1 MNHIYRLVWNRRL
14 RVWQAA
20 SELASQSRGGP
31 SPAGGCV
38 TGRRPRYVAQLT
50 LTIGLSALSAAV
62 QAACTE
68 LGTDV
73 TCTEAADPASPS
85 FSSGANDL
93 TVHVARDASL
103 GVLLNSGS
111 AAMAL
116 TGNNVALT
124 NEGRIDSN
132 LLGSPILP
140 SAGLTV
146 GNAAAN
152 THRIVNTV
160 NGTISGTAGG
170 YTTLPNLNGMAIAVQ
185 NGSGGV
191 SHLSNAGMI
200 SSRTI
205 SSVQINSAD
214 LPVVA
219 AFGGGNIE
227 FVNSGTIL
235 GRVALEAPA
244 DPDKGNSF
252 ANSGFVVGSVS
263 LGQGRDNTFTAVT
276 GSLVVRGGGSANAD
290 LTVTGMPGLRFAPP
304 GTIDGG
310 TGGNNTLVLQNVLPA
325 DSGSGTSGN
334 GSASGDT
341 YINFQ
346 NLRINSGTWS
356 LSGAPLTT
364 GGGIELNGG
373 SAQLANG
380 EVLGTGAI
388 TARGGS
394 VSAAADDLTVA
405 NPITL
410 VNLGAG
416 NHSLLATGTH
426 PFTLSGV
433 LSGMGGLT
441 VASGSTLILR
451 GINTY
456 AGGTTVN
463 AGATLQGDTAS
474 LQGNI
479 ANSGTLSF
487 TQDTTGT
494 YAGVLSGTGTLSKSG
509 TGTLMLAGAN
519 THTGETRVTAG
530 TLAISTG
537 GSLAAST
544 ANLSSGT
551 TLDLSAAGNQSLQA
565 LLGAGNVLL
574 GANTLTLDG
583 NTSSTFQGII
593 SGTGALVKAGTGSQT
608 LTGPNPFAGGLTVNG
623 GTLALGPGG
632 SLIASSTITV
642 NTGGTLDLSG
652 GSDHSLQT
660 LNGTGGKVD
669 LGATTLTLQTGA
681 YVGEIAGTG
690 GLQKYGAGTLALNG
704 VNSYTGNTQVMGGL
718 LQIGAD
724 ASHATARVNG
734 NITVA
739 NHATLGG
746 FGQVNGDVTV
756 TAGGRLAPGNPGGVF
771 TVNGDLSLGA
781 SSLVEFSLGP
791 SGASHSVT
799 VNGDLR
805 LNGSQLTVQDAGGF
819 GIGLYRLFDYTG
831 LLSTSGAGL
840 VGPADLSIQ
849 YLAGSINLLNTAGT
863 DLNFWNANGL
873 ASPTQ
878 MGGGSGV
885 WSATGA
891 SWTNAA
897 GAVTGPRQPADA
909 FAIFGG
915 AAGIVTVDATPGT
928 VSAKG
933 IQFASDGYRLNGDA
947 LTLGGVSSAAFGEV
961 RVGDGSAAAASWTA
975 TIDNVLTGNGIN
987 KTGLGTLVLN
997 GANAYT
1003 LATRLTLGTLSVSSD
1018 SNLGASTAGLDFQG
1032 GTLRVTGTGFQST
1045 GRAIT
1050 LGAAGGGLDIADAGN
1065 TFTVAQALAGDGG
1078 LAKLGAGTL
1087 VLTGNNTYLGGT
1099 SVRAGTL
1106 QVGDGA
1112 SSGSITGNA
1121 DVSAGAALAFQ
1132 RGDRVVFAGN
1142 LSGAGQLRQA
1152 GMGTLVLTGQ
1162 NTHTG
1167 VTTIETGTLQVGDG
1181 GTTGSIV
1188 GDIVNQGSLVFNRL
1202 DDFTYAG
1209 ALSGAGAT
1217 AKQGAGA
1224 LLMTGD
1230 SSAYTGTTQ
1239 LTAGTLQVDGQLGG
1253 KVQAAAGT
1261 TLAGIGNLDSVTI
1274 GSGATLSPG
1283 NAAQPLGQMR
1293 LRGDLAFQPGSTYRV
1308 ASTASGQN
1316 SGVHVA
1322 GTATLSGSVVQMAQN
1337 GNYAPSTTYAIL
1349 TAENGVLG
1357 RFDAVSSNLA
1367 FLTPTLSYDS
1377 HRVDLTVS
1385 LKQVPDDGGTRPI
1398 QFADAATTG
1407 NQRAVAGGVQS
1418 LPTNSALYQHVLNLP
1433 DGAPPAAYNALSGE
1447 SHASAISALQGLTS
1461 TFSQA
1466 PITRLR
1472 ANLNAGWMP
1481 GAPTAQLGLGDAAAL
1496 PQAAAQPLWTQV
1508 SGNWTTLGGD
1518 GNTAR
1523 TTLSDAGIT
1532 IGGDHA
1538 VGAGWRLGGA
1548 LGYNDGRS
1556 RTADRAS
1563 RTEADSYS
1571 IAVYGGKA
1579 FDAGA
1584 GKINVSLGAAYTWSD
1599 LDTQRNTA
1607 AAGLDQTL
1615 KASYSASTS
1624 QFFTELGYAA
1634 AVNDHL
1640 TLEPFA
1646 AANYSDMRTRGFS
1659 ESGGDAA
1666 LRGQS
1671 SRNDVTTTTL
1681 GLHALTRF
1689 DSAGARGYAR
1699 GTLGWRHA
1707 FGDVNP
1713 ASALS
1718 FVQGGDSF
1726 TVTGAPVAR
1735 DAAVVELA
1743 VGIEVSKRTT
1753 VGVAYGGQFGDGN
1766 RQNTGTLDVRYRF

>member
-1 MNHIYRLVWNRRL
+1 MNHIYRLVWNRSL
-14 RVWQAA
+14 CVWQAA
-20 SELASQSRGGP
+20 SELASQSRGGQ

-38 TGRRPRYVAQLT
+38 TGRRPRYATQLA

-68 LGTDV
+68 LGTSV
-73 TCTEAADPASPS
+73 VCIGEADPAAPS
-85 FSSGANDL
+85 FSSGANGLIVD
-93 TVHVARDASL
+93 VAPDASL
-103 GVLLNSGS
+103 GVLLNNGG

-116 TGNNVALT
+116 TGDNVALT
-124 NEGRIDSN
+124 NAGRIDSN
-132 LLGSPILP
+132 LLGRPTLP

-146 GNAAAN
+146 GNGAASIQ
-152 THRIVNTV
+152 RIVNTSS
-160 NGTISGTAGG
+160 GTIAGTAGG
-170 YTTLPNLNGMAIAVQ
+170 YVALPDLNGMAMAVQ
-185 NGSGGV
+185 NVSGGV
-191 SHLSNAGMI
+191 SYLSNAGMI
-200 SSRTI
+200 RSAPI
-205 SSVQINSAD
+205 SSLQIDGPD

-219 AFGGGNIE
+219 AFGGGRVE
-227 FVNSGTIL
+227 FVNQGTIT
-235 GRVALEAPA
+235 GRVAFEAPA
-244 DPDKGNSF
+244 LVQTGNRF
-252 ANSGFVVGSVS
+252 TNAGLIVGSVS
-263 LGQGRDNTFTAVT
+263 LGQGRENTFTAVT
-276 GSLVVRGGGSANAD
+276 GGTVIAGQHSATAD
-290 LTVTGMPGLRFAPP
+290 LTVTGMAGLRFAPP
-304 GTIDGG
+304 GKIDGG
-310 TGGNNTLVLQNVLPA
+310 AGGNNTLVLQNVLPA
-325 DSGSGTSGN
+325 GTGSGTNGT

-346 NLRINSGTWS
+346 QLQINSGTWT
-356 LSGAPLTT
+356 LTDAPLTD
-364 GGGIELNGG
+364 GGAISLNGG
-373 SAQLANG
+373 LANLMNG
-380 EVLGTGAI
+380 AVLGTGSI

-394 VSAAADDLTVA
+394 LSAADDGLTVA
-405 NPITL
+405 NHIELVPIDAAT
-410 VNLGAG
+410 GG
-416 NHSLLATGTH
+416 LLATGAR
-426 PFTLSGV
+426 PFTLSGD
-433 LSGMGGLT
+433 LSGTGGLA
-441 VASGSTLILR
+441 VASGSTLTLR
-451 GINTY
+451 GMNAY
-456 AGGTTVN
+456 VGGTTVN
-463 AGATLQGDTAS
+463 AGATLHGDAAS
-474 LQGNI
+474 LQGDI
-479 ANSGTLSF
+479 ANNGTLAF
-487 TQDTTGT
+487 AQDTSGT
-494 YAGVLSGTGTLSKSG
+494 YAGVLSGTGVLSKSG
-509 TGTLMLAGAN
+509 VGTLMLAGAN

-530 TLAISTG
+530 TLAIRAG
-537 GSLAAST
+537 GSLASSIT
-544 ANLSSGT
+544 NLASGT
-551 TLDLSAAGNQSLQA
+551 TLDLSAAGNQTLPA
-565 LLGAGNVLL
+565 LLGAGNVIL
-574 GANTLTLDG
+574 GANTLTL
-583 NTSSTFQGII
+583 NSSTSNTFQGVI
-593 SGTGALVKAGTGSQT
+593 SGTGGLVKAGTGTQT
-608 LTGPNPFAGGLTVNG
+608 LTGANPFEGGLTING
-623 GTLALGPGG
+623 GTLALGLGA
-632 SLIASSTITV
+632 SLSANAPITV
-642 NTGGTLDLSG
+642 NAGGALNLSA
-652 GSDHSLQT
+652 SVNHAFQT
-660 LNGTGGKVD
+660 LNGNGGEVT

-681 YVGEIAGTG
+681 YAGRIAGTG
-690 GLQKYGAGTLALNG
+690 GLDKYGMGTLALNG

-734 NITVA
+734 DITV
-739 NHATLGG
+739 NNQATLGG

-756 TAGGRLAPGNPGGVF
+756 TAGGRLAPGTPGGVF
-771 TVNGDLSLGA
+771 TVNGDLTLGA
-781 SSLVEFSLGP
+781 SSLVDFSLGA

-805 LNGSQLTVQDAGGF
+805 LNGSQLNIQNAGGF
-819 GIGLYRLFDYTG
+819 GIGVYRLFDYTG

-840 VGPADLSIQ
+840 AGPADMSIQ
-849 YLAGSINLLNTAGT
+849 YLAGSINLVNTAGAE
-863 DLNFWNANGL
+863 LNFWNANGL
-873 ASPTQ
+873 ASPSQ
-878 MGGGSGV
+878 MGGGSGI
-885 WSATGA
+885 WSLTGA
-891 SWTNAA
+891 NWTNDV
-897 GAVTGPRQPADA
+897 GAVTAPRQPADA

-915 AAGIVTVDATPGT
+915 AAGTVTVNATPGA
-928 VSAKG
+928 VSAVG
-933 IQFASDGYRLNGDA
+933 IQFASDGYRLDGDA
-947 LTLGGVSSAAFGEV
+947 LTLGGLPSTPLGEV
-961 RVGDGSAAAASWTA
+961 RVGDGSPASASWTA

-1003 LATRLTLGTLSVSSD
+1003 LATRLTLGTLSVSTD
-1018 SNLGASTAGLDFQG
+1018 GNLGASTAGLEFQG

-1045 GRAIT
+1045 GRGMT

-1065 TFTVAQALAGDGG
+1065 TFTVAQALSGEGG

-1087 VLTGNNTYLGGT
+1087 VLTGDNTYLGGT

-1106 QVGDGA
+1106 QVGNGA
-1112 SSGSITGNA
+1112 GSGSIAGNA
-1121 DVSAGAALAFQ
+1121 DLSAGAVLAFK
-1132 RGDRVVFAGN
+1132 RADRVVFAGN
-1142 LSGAGQLRQA
+1142 LSGAGELRQA

-1167 VTTIETGTLQVGDG
+1167 VTTIDSGTLQVGDG
-1181 GTTGSIV
+1181 GAAGSIL
-1188 GDIVNQGSLVFNRL
+1188 GDIVNQGSLIFNRS
-1202 DDFTYAG
+1202 DDSTYAG

-1217 AKQGAGA
+1217 TKLGAGA

-1239 LTAGTLQVDGQLGG
+1239 LAAGTLQVDGKLGG
-1253 KVQAAAGT
+1253 QLQAAAGT
-1261 TLAGIGNLDSVTI
+1261 TLTGIGTLNSVTI
-1274 GSGATLSPG
+1274 GSGAALSPG
-1283 NAAQPLGQMR
+1283 NAAQPFGQMQ
-1293 LRGDLAFQPGSTYRV
+1293 LRGDLTFQPGATYRV
-1308 ASTASGQN
+1308 ASTAGGQN

-1322 GTATLSGSVVQMAQN
+1322 GTATLSGSVVQMARN
-1337 GNYAPSTTYAIL
+1337 GNYAPSTTYTIL
-1349 TAENGVLG
+1349 SADNGVLG

-1367 FLTPTLSYDS
+1367 FLTPSLSYGS
-1377 HRVDLTVS
+1377 HRVDLTVN
-1385 LKQVPDDGGTRPI
+1385 LKEVPDDGGTRPI
-1398 QFADAATTG
+1398 QFADAADTG
-1407 NQRAVAGGVQS
+1407 NQRAVAGALQS

-1447 SHASAISALQGLTS
+1447 PHASAISALQGLTS

-1472 ANLNAGWMP
+1472 ANLDAGWLP

-1496 PQAAAQPLWTQV
+1496 PRTAAQPLWTQV

-1518 GNTAR
+1518 GNTAK

-1563 RTEADSYS
+1563 STEVDSYS

-1584 GKINVSLGAAYTWSD
+1584 GKVNLTLGAAYTWSD

-1640 TLEPFA
+1640 TLEPFV

-1713 ASALS
+1713 ASALA